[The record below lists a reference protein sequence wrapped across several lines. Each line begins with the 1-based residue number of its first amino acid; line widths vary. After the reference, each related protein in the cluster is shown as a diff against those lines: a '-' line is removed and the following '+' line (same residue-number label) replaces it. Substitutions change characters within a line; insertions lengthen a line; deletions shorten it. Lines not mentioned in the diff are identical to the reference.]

1 MKLLAIQ
8 IVLFVSISLFIYLLL
23 KSAVFSVEKYSKSFS
38 RTTELSLRKL
48 YIFADTR
55 KLGVAYG
62 FSLIL
67 LPLVLWLSGA
77 GLVVV
82 IAALVFTLLA
92 PRKLIAHLADN
103 RKSRIKAALPDALS
117 QISGAMRAGSTFS
130 TAVESYAREAE
141 GALGQEFSLLLRE
154 QRMGTPL
161 DEALENLAERIQS
174 EEIDLFASA
183 AMIANEV
190 GGNLAEI
197 LFGLSETLRRKIEM
211 EGKIE
216 SLTAQGRLQGR
227 VVSALPYLILLPL
240 IYFEPEATYP
250 MFTSLL
256 GWCFLLVIITMDL
269 IGSVLIKKIVSIDI

>member
-8 IVLFVSISLFIYLLL
+8 IALFVGLSLFIYLIL
-23 KSAVFSVEKYSKSFS
+23 KGAVFSVENYSRTFS
-38 RTTELSLRKL
+38 RTTESSLRKL
-48 YIFADTR
+48 FIFADSR
-55 KLGVAYG
+55 KLSLAYG
-62 FSLIL
+62 CSLIL

-77 GLVVV
+77 GFVV
-82 IAALVFTLLA
+82 ILAALVFLLLA
-92 PRKLIAHLADN
+92 PYKAIAHLADK
-103 RKSRIKAALPDALS
+103 RKSAIQSALPDALS

-130 TAVESYAREAE
+130 NAIESYAREAE
-141 GALGQEFSLLLRE
+141 GALSQEFSLLLRE
-154 QRMGTPL
+154 QRMGTAL

-174 EEIDLFASA
+174 EEIDLFTSA

-211 EGKIE
+211 EGKID

-227 VVSALPYLILLPL
+227 VVSALPFLILLPL
-240 IYFEPEATYP
+240 IYFEPEATFP
-250 MFTSLL
+250 IFTSLL
-256 GWCFLLVIITMDL
+256 GWCFLFVIITMDF

>member
-1 MKLLAIQ
+1 MRLLVIQ
-8 IVLFVSISLFIYLLL
+8 MVLFVSFSLLVYLTL
-23 KSAVFSVEKYSKSFS
+23 KSAVFSVENYSKAFS
-38 RTTELSLRKL
+38 RTTESSLRKL
-48 YIFADTR
+48 FIFADTR
-55 KLGVAYG
+55 KLSAAYG
-62 FSLIL
+62 FGLLIF
-67 LPLVLWLSGA
+67 PLVLWLSGA

-82 IAALVFTLLA
+82 LAAVLFTLLA
-92 PRKLIAHLADN
+92 PYKVIAHLAAK
-103 RKSRIKAALPDALS
+103 RESKIKAALPDALS

-130 TAVESYAREAE
+130 NAVESYTREAE

-197 LFGLSETLRRKIEM
+197 LSGLSETLRRKIEM
-211 EGKIE
+211 EGKID

-227 VVSALPYLILLPL
+227 VVSALPFLILLPL

-250 MFTSLL
+250 IFTSLL
-256 GWCFLLVIITMDL
+256 GWCFLLVIVTMDF